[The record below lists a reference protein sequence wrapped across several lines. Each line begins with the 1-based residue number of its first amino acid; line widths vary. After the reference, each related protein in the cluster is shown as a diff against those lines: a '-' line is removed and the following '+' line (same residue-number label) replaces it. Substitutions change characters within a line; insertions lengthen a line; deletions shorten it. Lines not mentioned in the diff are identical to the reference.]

1 VAIGRS
7 IVREP
12 KIFLFDEPLSNLDA
26 ELRVSMRGEITGLHR
41 RLGATMIYVTHDQ
54 VEAMTMADKIVVLRA
69 GNIEQV
75 GTPLDLYNWPDNK
88 FVAGFIG
95 SPQMNFVPV
104 TAGHGDNI
112 VTDHGATFAM
122 RTESKPASG
131 TALTLGVRPE
141 HLTLEATQ
149 GAIALPMTVTGVEQ
163 LGGHSLLYGTLPG
176 GKAGAEGP
184 RITAQVAGQVSTKIG
199 ETATVYAAPDIC
211 RLFATDGN
219 EQAVR

>member
-1 VAIGRS
+1 M
-7 IVREP
+7 REP

-69 GNIEQV
+69 GSIEQV
-75 GTPLDLYNWPDNK
+75 GTPLDLYNRPDNK

-112 VTDHGATFAM
+112 VTEYGQSFAL

-141 HLTLEATQ
+141 HLTLEKVE
-149 GAIALPMTVTGVEQ
+149 GALAMPMTITGVEQ
-163 LGGHSLLYGTLPG
+163 LGGHSLLYGTLSS
-176 GKAGAEGP
+176 GKPNADGP
-184 RITAQVAGQVSTKIG
+184 RMTAQVAGQVNTRLG
-199 ETATVYAAPDIC
+199 ETATVYAAPNVC
-211 RLFATDGN
+211 HLFATSGN
-219 EQAVR
+219 EHAVR